1 MVEELTNLKVEQGI
15 MAEKINNIEKQC
27 GEIKDSVKSIKMYVE
42 KAAENSVQSHKELLE
57 HVENNFAKK
66 YTEKLVYGVVLV
78 VIGYVL
84 KEILASIVK

>member
-27 GEIKDSVKSIKMYVE
+27 GEIKCDIKEIKHYVE
-42 KAAENSVQSHKELLE
+42 KASSDSVQSHKELLE
-57 HVENNFAKK
+57 HVENNFARKWM
-66 YTEKLVYGVVLV
+66 EKLVYGTLLL

-84 KEILASIVK
+84 KEILTDFI